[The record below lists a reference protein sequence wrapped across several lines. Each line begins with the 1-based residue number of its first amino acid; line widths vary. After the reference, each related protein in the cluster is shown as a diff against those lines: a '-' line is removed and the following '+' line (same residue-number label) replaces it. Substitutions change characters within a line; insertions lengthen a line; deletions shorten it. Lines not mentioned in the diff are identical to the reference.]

1 MNYSDPY
8 SADTLRAVFN
18 QFTMDLVDD
27 VKQKSGQTDNT
38 ATVVVGVGIGMLIS
52 AAIVC
57 VFWFMSRCCPLVAC
71 RMRGAT
77 SSGPVSRVVNDV
89 ELDADPEYDQQWAS
103 QSPTSATV
111 HNTEGA
117 YRSDSETSDDGEGM
131 KATKEAQRRSRKN
144 GSV

>member
-8 SADTLRAVFN
+8 SAGTLRAVFN

-27 VKQKSGQTDNT
+27 LKQKSGQTDNT
-38 ATVVVGVGIGMLIS
+38 ATVVVGVGIGMLVS

-57 VFWFMSRCCPLVAC
+57 AFWCISRCCPLIAR
-71 RMRGAT
+71 RMRGGPR
-77 SSGPVSRVVNDV
+77 SGTVSRVVNDV
-89 ELDADPEYDQQWAS
+89 ELDADPEYDPQCA
-103 QSPTSATV
+103 SPTSATV

-117 YRSDSETSDDGEGM
+117 YRSDSETSDDGEGV